1 MCSEAFGI
9 LQAPTGLIKGSHLY
23 RRRLHLWS
31 SYSYVS
37 HHYCYMYANALIT
50 VTHTYAGVLLFVMRE
65 SYSVEDR
72 AAAILN
78 MRRHVRARFTDVR
91 NNNTVAKELWLFIQ
105 SITNPES
112 VVLDTVQISPIKRS
126 KKRRKGDLSDNDDD
140 YKPEPVRHLGK
151 ITKTRTKR

>member
-1 MCSEAFGI
+1 
-9 LQAPTGLIKGSHLY
+9 
-23 RRRLHLWS
+23 
-31 SYSYVS
+31 
-37 HHYCYMYANALIT
+37 
-50 VTHTYAGVLLFVMRE
+50 MRE
-65 SYSVEDR
+65 SYSVEDC

-112 VVLDTVQISPIKRS
+112 VVLDTVQISPIKSRT
-126 KKRRKGDLSDNDDD
+126 KKRRIGDQSDNDDD

-151 ITKTRTKR
+151 IAKTRAKR